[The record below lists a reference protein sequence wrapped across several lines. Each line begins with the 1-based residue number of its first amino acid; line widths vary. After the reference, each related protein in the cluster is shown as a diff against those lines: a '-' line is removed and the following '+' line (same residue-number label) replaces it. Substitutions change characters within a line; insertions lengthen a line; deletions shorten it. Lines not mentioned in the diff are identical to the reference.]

1 MKFSILIYALLLHF
15 GQLPVEAEPELCLIN
30 VENLEINIE
39 GIFTSERK
47 WEVTQAVSEV
57 ISNTTCWQQ
66 DHEVNIVVDGSN
78 KIKILGLNNSDS
90 RLEEDI
96 RAVLSEY
103 DWDYLHEVMT
113 VNILIR
119 YRSDS

>member
-1 MKFSILIYALLLHF
+1 MSI
-15 GQLPVEAEPELCLIN
+15 EPESQLCLIN
-30 VENLEINIE
+30 TEHLDINIE
-39 GIFTSERK
+39 GIFTADKKED
-47 WEVTQAVSEV
+47 VTRRLSEV
-57 ISNTTCWQQ
+57 IANTSCWQP
-66 DHEVNIVVDGSN
+66 DHEVSIIVDGSN
-78 KIKILGLNNSDS
+78 KIKIIGLDNSDS

-96 RAVLSEY
+96 RTVLSEY